1 MTYTERYDIL
11 LVKSNCP
18 DHTKIFSKV
27 SPNNKIT
34 PRILNKM
41 IAFDFN
47 QTQRVFSQIDSFV
60 GTPQGIV
67 LDTALFQTHLTIR
80 LWWWQF
86 LSKAYISQM
95 QSKLLHDKLD
105 SLLVTVVKL
114 KWPK

>member
-1 MTYTERYDIL
+1 MADNSQLHNSYEDQKSLSPVMTYTERYDIL

-67 LDTALFQTHLTIR
+67 LDTALFQTHL
-80 LWWWQF
+80 
-86 LSKAYISQM
+86 S
-95 QSKLLHDKLD
+95 
-105 SLLVTVVKL
+105 
-114 KWPK
+114 